1 MKQTRVFQHVMIW
14 VAAVAILAIAVHSLF
29 FAQFVLAETRTIRV
43 VMDDNYPPFIFRDAE
58 GQLGGIIV
66 DQWALWE
73 KKTGVKVELTAKNW
87 ADAQREME
95 EGKHDVID
103 TIFRNPE
110 RDKLYDF
117 TRPYAKLDAV
127 IFFNKNFPSNIIT
140 LLIKS
145 IRKELF

>member
-73 KKTGVKVELTAKNW
+73 KRRV
-87 ADAQREME
+87 
-95 EGKHDVID
+95 
-103 TIFRNPE
+103 
-110 RDKLYDF
+110 
-117 TRPYAKLDAV
+117 
-127 IFFNKNFPSNIIT
+127 
-140 LLIKS
+140 
-145 IRKELF
+145 